1 MVAERLVRYNESM
14 QALLMV
20 LLIGLGL
27 LVAAP
32 AGAQVEIE
40 ATPAPAERP
49 LRVIPPPL
57 HYETSKPPDHDNYPQ
72 GTKVEHDP
80 AFVEPLAFKYET
92 PDGSGRVGLS
102 GWTAPNQPVGSGV
115 GGGWRDISGWFAFG
129 FSVTWDGPPA
139 PKARPR

>member
-1 MVAERLVRYNESM
+1 MVAERLVRYNEPM

-40 ATPAPAERP
+40 ATPPPAERP

-80 AFVEPLAFKYET
+80 AFVEPLASKYET
-92 PDGSGRVGLS
+92 PNGSGRVGLS